1 MTPGSGEIT
10 LLGDSESKGKD
21 STLPAMAAIA
31 ECYQTTWQPQEA
43 ESLAGQTATVVHRD
57 GSRKQVILG
66 RDVKLRRERER
77 LSGRPAI
84 LRPIVE
90 GHIDAAERAFE
101 PEDEDLI
108 LSDGSMFRISFSH
121 GNFFFAIQPLTG
133 WVPVHSSY

>member
-1 MTPGSGEIT
+1 
-10 LLGDSESKGKD
+10 
-21 STLPAMAAIA
+21 MAAIA
-31 ECYQTTWQPQEA
+31 ECFETTTQPGEA
-43 ESLAGQTATVVHRD
+43 ESLAGQSATVVHRD
-57 GSRKQVILG
+57 GSRKQVRLG

-90 GHIDAAERAFE
+90 GHIDAGERAFE

-133 WVPVHSSY
+133 WMPVHSSF

>member
-1 MTPGSGEIT
+1 
-10 LLGDSESKGKD
+10 
-21 STLPAMAAIA
+21 MAAIA
-31 ECYQTTWQPQEA
+31 ESYQTTWQPHEA
-43 ESLAGQTATVVHRD
+43 ESLAGQSATVVHRD

-90 GHIDAAERAFE
+90 GHIETSERAFE

-133 WVPVHSSY
+133 WGPAHSSF